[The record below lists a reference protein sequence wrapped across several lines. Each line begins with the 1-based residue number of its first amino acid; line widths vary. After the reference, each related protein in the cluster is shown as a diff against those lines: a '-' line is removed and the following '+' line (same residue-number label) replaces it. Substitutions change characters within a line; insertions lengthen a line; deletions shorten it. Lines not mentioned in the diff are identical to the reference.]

1 MTLPFPFH
9 LSCCPG
15 SGQCDELWGSNRT
28 GELSLIYKFPPTLI
42 SQMDD
47 TSDIEYK
54 KNQLLNTQSCVS
66 LVKHD
71 H

>member
-1 MTLPFPFH
+1 
-9 LSCCPG
+9 
-15 SGQCDELWGSNRT
+15 
-28 GELSLIYKFPPTLI
+28 
-42 SQMDD
+42 MDD

-71 H
+71 HWNSDNNQDVHV